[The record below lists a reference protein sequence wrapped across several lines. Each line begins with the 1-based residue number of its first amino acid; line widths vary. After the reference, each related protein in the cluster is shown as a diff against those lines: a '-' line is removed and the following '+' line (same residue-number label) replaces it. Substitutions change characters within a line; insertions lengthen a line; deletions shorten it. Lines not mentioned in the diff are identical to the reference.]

1 MFAFKLKKMGLRN
14 KILLPALGVIVLYI
28 EATIVY
34 LYVNQK
40 SMMEAEVD
48 RTAESKGYQHAEMI
62 KNRLNRAFNSVQLMQ
77 HYFETTQMY
86 VTRNEANDFLKSSL
100 RSQDIFLGT
109 WTCWEEF
116 DSAGEF
122 IPYWYRENGSM
133 LQDVLSGYKQ
143 EPWYTKARNEDRT
156 VILDPFSY
164 QLPSGKEVMMTTIAA
179 PIHGP
184 DGNIVGVTGVDIAL
198 SSIQTMIE
206 EVKPFESGYTF
217 LLSDS
222 GQLVAHPTQKV
233 VGTKAPQYFEH
244 PDKVRRAVQQGEQY
258 AEDKVAVG
266 GEQSLSRF
274 YLLPFELENGQTW
287 MFGISAPVGQL
298 LSKVDQLRNESVLL
312 ALAGIAVLAVILFF
326 IIRTVTKPVLL
337 LAGAAEEVAEGDY
350 NAMPDSEKFS
360 GELLSLHT
368 SLSSMVDN
376 IKQTISYYDTVLEEM
391 ATPLVWS
398 DANALVKK
406 FNKAAA
412 RLIGVENKESLIGQ
426 KVGLAFYND
435 ASKPTISEKVLQEKR
450 AILGTQVEFTT
461 RKNEKKHIQVDAAPL
476 QDDEGQIA
484 SVFITIADIT
494 DIKRQEVEIQNKNQ
508 HLEDASK
515 QASDISERLASASEE
530 LSAQVEEASK
540 GSEEQQKRASEVA
553 TAMEQMNQSILEIS
567 KNASQAA
574 ETADNTKQKA
584 DEGNEVVDQVS
595 TYMASVRER
604 AQNTKSSLDQ
614 LGQEVEGI
622 NKVMDMINDIADQT
636 NLLALNAAIEAA
648 RAGEAGKG
656 FAVVA
661 DEVRKL
667 AEKTMEATKDVEKT
681 IKSITSG
688 TEKSVQEMTESD
700 RAVEETAKLAEQ
712 ASRYLNEI
720 LKLAESNSEQVRNIA
735 TSSEE
740 QSSASEQVSQSTEE
754 VNRTAREAS
763 DTMQQSAQAV
773 SELNKLAQD
782 LNSTVQQM
790 QNI

>member
-1 MFAFKLKKMGLRN
+1 MFAVRLKRMGLRN
-14 KILLPALGVIVLYI
+14 KILLPAIGVIVLVI
-28 EATIVY
+28 GATIIY
-34 LYVNQK
+34 LYANQK
-40 SMMEAEVD
+40 DMMEVEVD
-48 RTAESKGYQHAEMI
+48 RTATAKGNHHAEMI
-62 KNRLNRAFNSVQLMQ
+62 KNKLNRAFNSVQLMQ

-100 RSQDIFLGT
+100 KSQEVFLGT

-116 DSAGEF
+116 GTSGEF
-122 IPYWYRENGSM
+122 IPYWYRKNGSM
-133 LQDVLSGYKQ
+133 AQDLLSGYRQ
-143 EPWYTKARNEDRT
+143 EPWYTRPKNENRM

-164 QLPSGKEVMMTTIAA
+164 ELPSGKEIMMTTIAA

-184 DGNIVGVTGVDIAL
+184 EGNILGVTGVDIAL
-198 SSIQTMIE
+198 SSIQEMIE
-206 EVKPFESGYTF
+206 EVQPFANGYTF
-217 LLSDS
+217 LLSDT

-233 VGTKAPQYFEH
+233 IGTKAPQYFDH
-244 PDKVRRAVQQGEQY
+244 PAKVRRAVRQGEQY
-258 AEDKVAVG
+258 VEDKIAVG

-274 YLLPFELENGQTW
+274 YLLPFELENGQKW
-287 MFGISAPVGQL
+287 IFGVSAPIGQL
-298 LSKVDQLRNESVLL
+298 LSKADELRNESVLI
-312 ALAGIAVLAVILFF
+312 ALAGIAALAVILFF
-326 IIRTVTKPVLL
+326 IIRSVTRPVLL
-337 LAGAAEEVAEGDY
+337 LAGAAEKVSEGDY
-350 NAMPDSEKFS
+350 NAMPDASRFS

-368 SLSSMVDN
+368 SLSRMVDN
-376 IKQTISYYDTVLEEM
+376 IKQTMSYYDTVLEEM

-412 RLIGVENKESLIGQ
+412 RLIGVQNKESLIGQ

-435 ASKPTISEKVLQEKR
+435 ASRPTVSEKVLQEKR

-461 RKNEKKHIQVDAAPL
+461 RSNEQKHIQVDAAPL
-476 QDDEGQIA
+476 KDDKGEIA

-494 DIKRQEVEIQNKNQ
+494 DIKRQEVEIQTKNE
-508 HLEDASK
+508 HLEEASR

-574 ETADNTKQKA
+574 ETADSTKQKA

-595 TYMASVRER
+595 SYMASVRER

-681 IKSITSG
+681 IRSITSG
-688 TEKSVQEMTESD
+688 TEKSVQEMSESD

-712 ASRYLNEI
+712 ASRYLQEI
-720 LKLAESNSEQVRNIA
+720 LELAESNSEQVRNIA

-773 SELNKLAQD
+773 SELNRLAQD

-790 QNI
+790 RNI